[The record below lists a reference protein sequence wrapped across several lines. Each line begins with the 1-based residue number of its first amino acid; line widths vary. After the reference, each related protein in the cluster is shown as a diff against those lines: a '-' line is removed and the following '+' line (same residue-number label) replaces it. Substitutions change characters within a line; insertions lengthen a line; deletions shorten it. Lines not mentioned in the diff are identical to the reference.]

1 MNTITYIQVLGGCG
15 TPYPHVKVYHT
26 IGMWWWKQRCVSILY
41 KKEAHWYYTSDHSR
55 LYNLD
60 VERKID
66 ASIRKRQYEEVKQT
80 A

>member
-41 KKEAHWYYTSDHSR
+41 KKKHTGIIHLTTVDY
-55 LYNLD
+55 
-60 VERKID
+60 I
-66 ASIRKRQYEEVKQT
+66 I
-80 A
+80 